1 MNIIMVILSFAGMA
15 ALDLPNMVK
24 NKRWRD
30 LIIYSIL
37 FLLVFALGIAVALN
51 INVPSPIKAIQAF
64 YRDILGL
71 SFKIS

>member
-1 MNIIMVILSFAGMA
+1 MKLIMIIISFSGIAM
-15 ALDLPNMVK
+15 LDLPNMVK
-24 NKRWRD
+24 RKRWRD
-30 LIIYSIL
+30 LAIYSIL
-37 FLLVFALGIAVALN
+37 FLLVLALGVAVALD